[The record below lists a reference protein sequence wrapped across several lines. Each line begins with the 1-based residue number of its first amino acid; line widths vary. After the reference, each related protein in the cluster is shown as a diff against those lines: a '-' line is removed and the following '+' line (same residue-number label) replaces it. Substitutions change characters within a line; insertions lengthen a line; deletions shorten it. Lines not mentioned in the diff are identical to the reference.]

1 MYVRKLVGK
10 RRKQER
16 KAEKFREKERREN
29 VIENYKIKKKQNQ
42 GRRFFL
48 FIYKNSKCSASETK
62 HIFGAMK
69 T

>member
-16 KAEKFREKERREN
+16 KVEKFREKERREN
-29 VIENYKIKKKQNQ
+29 VIENYKIKKTNKIKEE
-42 GRRFFL
+42 GLF